1 MSIWKKTFTLE
12 SLNEMSKNTAAES
25 LGIIITKVGDNTIE
39 GEMPVD
45 RRTHQA
51 HGILHGGASVLFAE
65 TLGSIGGALAVDDE
79 HYIVGLEI
87 NANHIAGVSSGE
99 VIGVATAVHIGR
111 TTHVWDIKIRHKQ
124 TNKAVCVSRLTLA
137 VIDLKNK
144 R

>member
-12 SLNEMSKNTAAES
+12 SLNKMSKNTAAES

-39 GEMPVD
+39 GKMPVD
-45 RRTHQA
+45 NRTHQV

-65 TLGSIGGALAVDDE
+65 TIGSIGGALAVDDE

-87 NANHIAGVSSGE
+87 NANHVAGVSSGE

-111 TTHVWDIKIRHKQ
+111 TTHVWDIKISHKQ
-124 TNKAVCVSRLTLA
+124 SNKLICISRITLA
-137 VIDLKNK
+137 VIENK
-144 R
+144 K